1 MGLKMGIQ
9 PNILLTNIEAFSS
22 NSVDVDLLEDANH
35 FHIPG
40 LTGNLIAF
48 NINGNSMSPTIKTG
62 DMVICHPI
70 DKVSEIK
77 DNDIYAVVTNQSVWV
92 KRVVKHS
99 IKKGQWTH
107 LKLISDNFHE
117 FNPFLI
123 EIVDVK
129 RMLKVKHRLTGLE
142 AY

>member
-70 DKVSEIK
+70 DLS
-77 DNDIYAVVTNQSVWV
+77 
-92 KRVVKHS
+92 
-99 IKKGQWTH
+99 
-107 LKLISDNFHE
+107 LIH
-117 FNPFLI
+117 I
-123 EIVDVK
+123 
-129 RMLKVKHRLTGLE
+129 
-142 AY
+142 